1 MNSKIPDLKWLEDPQ
16 VYEVNRIPAHSDH
29 YFYESEPDMDR
40 EYFNSQQAQRQGNS
54 IHQMGLRQYLN
65 GTWHFSYANS
75 PSQRKEEF
83 YKADYDVTEWNQIQV
98 PGHIQ
103 TQGYDKRHYIN
114 TMYPWDGHKEL
125 RPPRIDWDYN
135 PVGSY
140 VREFDL
146 KDELKGK
153 RVFLSF
159 QGVETGF
166 YVWLNG
172 VFVGYGEDSFTPS
185 EFEVTSAVKEKG
197 NRLAVEVYKRSS
209 ASWIEDQDFFRF
221 SGIFR
226 DVYLYGIPRLH
237 IQDVFVKAGL
247 DRAYQDGSL
256 GIQLELV
263 DGRAGCEEAAAPIGD
278 SKQYQIKAVL
288 KDRDKAVVWQQ
299 RQAAALPEKRAEGE
313 GVPGEKTTED
323 KSLEEME
330 AWGSQSRCFVE
341 LKASVPLV
349 RPWSAEQPYCYML
362 YLFVEDREGNVI
374 EVIPQ
379 PIGFRSFEMLDGIM
393 CLNGRR
399 LVFKGINRHE
409 FHIRRGR
416 AVTVEDMIW
425 DIRFMKQHNINSV
438 RTCHYPNQTLWYEL
452 CDRYGIYL
460 IDEANLESHGSWQKM
475 GECEP
480 SWNVPGS
487 LPEWKDC
494 VVDRAK
500 SMVERDKN
508 HPSVLIWS
516 CGNESYAG
524 EDILAMSRFFKERD
538 DSRLVH
544 YEGVYWNREFDH
556 ISDMESRMYAKPE
569 EAEDYV
575 KNGSG
580 KPFIL
585 CEYMHAMGNSL
596 GGMKHYTDLAERYPK
611 YQGGFIWDYM
621 DQALVRQDIDG
632 KEVLA
637 YGGDF
642 GDRPTDYNF
651 CGNGIVYGTRQ
662 PSPKAQEV
670 KGLYQN
676 FVLVPDREGVS
687 IHNRNLFTDTK
698 GFRFVYRVLLDGNL
712 IYEAVFSPDTP
723 IGPDEKRKIMFNGT
737 KEWEI
742 WTECEGFGGELP
754 GEYVYQASAIL
765 REDTLW
771 AEKGF
776 EVSFGET
783 VSSIAASIKK
793 EESQIPEKSSA
804 PFHVIHGDVNLGVK
818 GPGFLVLFSKT
829 EGGMVSLCYG
839 GKEWITR
846 PPMPS
851 YWRAATDNDR
861 GNGFGLASSMWLA
874 ADQFWQYNNSQI
886 EIREEPEKVT
896 VSYVYGL
903 PVHPAAKT
911 QVTYVVYPD
920 GKIQVKARF
929 FGQKGLPQL
938 PLFGMRWK
946 MTSEVNQFQYYGY
959 GPEENYS
966 DRAWGAR
973 LGIFQGTPTGN
984 LSHYLKPQECGG
996 REGVRWLALTDAGGH
1011 KIKIT
1016 AADTPFSMNVLPYT
1030 AQELESAMHEEEL
1043 PVPPHY
1049 TVVSILGAQRG
1060 VGGDDSWGAPVHPE
1074 YCISAEEDQTV
1085 EFVIERA

>member
-313 GVPGEKTTED
+313 GVPGEKTTGD

-487 LPEWKDC
+487 LPEWWTGPNPWWKEI
-494 VVDRAK
+494 K
-500 SMVERDKN
+500 IIP
-508 HPSVLIWS
+508 PSLY
-516 CGNESYAG
+516 GPA
-524 EDILAMSRFFKERD
+524 AMS
-538 DSRLVH
+538 
-544 YEGVYWNREFDH
+544 
-556 ISDMESRMYAKPE
+556 
-569 EAEDYV
+569 
-575 KNGSG
+575 
-580 KPFIL
+580 
-585 CEYMHAMGNSL
+585 
-596 GGMKHYTDLAERYPK
+596 
-611 YQGGFIWDYM
+611 
-621 DQALVRQDIDG
+621 
-632 KEVLA
+632 
-637 YGGDF
+637 
-642 GDRPTDYNF
+642 
-651 CGNGIVYGTRQ
+651 
-662 PSPKAQEV
+662 
-670 KGLYQN
+670 
-676 FVLVPDREGVS
+676 
-687 IHNRNLFTDTK
+687 
-698 GFRFVYRVLLDGNL
+698 
-712 IYEAVFSPDTP
+712 
-723 IGPDEKRKIMFNGT
+723 
-737 KEWEI
+737 
-742 WTECEGFGGELP
+742 
-754 GEYVYQASAIL
+754 
-765 REDTLW
+765 
-771 AEKGF
+771 
-776 EVSFGET
+776 
-783 VSSIAASIKK
+783 
-793 EESQIPEKSSA
+793 
-804 PFHVIHGDVNLGVK
+804 
-818 GPGFLVLFSKT
+818 
-829 EGGMVSLCYG
+829 
-839 GKEWITR
+839 
-846 PPMPS
+846 PMPGKTS
-851 YWRAATDNDR
+851 
-861 GNGFGLASSMWLA
+861 
-874 ADQFWQYNNSQI
+874 
-886 EIREEPEKVT
+886 
-896 VSYVYGL
+896 L
-903 PVHPAAKT
+903 P
-911 QVTYVVYPD
+911 
-920 GKIQVKARF
+920 
-929 FGQKGLPQL
+929 
-938 PLFGMRWK
+938 
-946 MTSEVNQFQYYGY
+946 
-959 GPEENYS
+959 
-966 DRAWGAR
+966 
-973 LGIFQGTPTGN
+973 
-984 LSHYLKPQECGG
+984 
-996 REGVRWLALTDAGGH
+996 
-1011 KIKIT
+1011 
-1016 AADTPFSMNVLPYT
+1016 
-1030 AQELESAMHEEEL
+1030 
-1043 PVPPHY
+1043 
-1049 TVVSILGAQRG
+1049 
-1060 VGGDDSWGAPVHPE
+1060 
-1074 YCISAEEDQTV
+1074 
-1085 EFVIERA
+1085 